1 MPFLMD
7 HLWLVAPF
15 VVGLGVFVSWL
26 ALRSAHQRGMAVGV
40 AIVLSG
46 LGMMAWDY
54 LNESPFE
61 QVRATLDEMVA
72 AAERGDP
79 EPICQRIASTYQD
92 GVRDQAGVQSLIRSR
107 IGEADVEGVSL
118 AGVEMARQG
127 EEIEESFVAHVEGRQ
142 TRGAGGLPTGSYPV
156 RLRML
161 FRREGE
167 GWRVGAVRRFDII
180 QSAKEIP
187 LDSLR

>member
-1 MPFLMD
+1 MDFLLD
-7 HLWLVAPF
+7 YLWVIAPASF
-15 VVGLGVFVSWL
+15 AVGVFFCWL
-26 ALRSAHQRGMAVGV
+26 ALRSGRPSALAGGV
-40 AIVLSG
+40 IIILAG
-46 LGMMAWDY
+46 LGMMAWDFFTV
-54 LNESPFE
+54 SPFE
-61 QVRATLDEMVA
+61 QVRTTLDEMVA

-79 EPICQRIASTYQD
+79 DAICQRIASTYQD
-92 GVRDQAGVQSLIRSR
+92 GVRDQAGLQSLIRTR
-107 IGEADVEGVSL
+107 IGEADIENISL
-118 AGVEMARQG
+118 AGVEMTRQA
-127 EEIEESFVAHVEGRQ
+127 EDIEVSYVAHVEGRQ

-167 GWRVGAVRRFDII
+167 GWRVAAVRRFDII